1 LAGSVDKLA
10 IMAPLRI
17 LLVDDFASWRSYV
30 ASVLQQRECFEVVGE
45 AADGQEAIEKATE
58 LQPDLILMGI
68 AMPKLNGI
76 EAAKRIRDRAANSKI
91 VFISL
96 EISDELAEAAVAVGA
111 QAYIAKR
118 EIRAKLLPTIDR
130 LFGK

>member
-1 LAGSVDKLA
+1 
-10 IMAPLRI
+10 MAPLRI

-30 ASVLQQRECFEVVGE
+30 ASVLQERECFEVVGE

-58 LQPDLILMGI
+58 LQPDLILMDI

-76 EAAKRIRDRAANSKI
+76 EAARRIRDRAANSKI

-118 EIRAKLLPTIDR
+118 EIRAKLLPAIDS

>member
-1 LAGSVDKLA
+1 
-10 IMAPLRI
+10 MAPLRI

-30 ASVLQQRECFEVVGE
+30 ASVLQERECFEVVGE

-58 LQPDLILMGI
+58 LQPDLILMDI

-76 EAAKRIRDRAANSKI
+76 EAARRIRDRASNSKI

-111 QAYIAKR
+111 QAYLAKR

>member
-1 LAGSVDKLA
+1 
-10 IMAPLRI
+10 M
-17 LLVDDFASWRSYV
+17 DDFASWRSYV

-58 LQPDLILMGI
+58 LQPDLILMDI

-76 EAAKRIRDRAANSKI
+76 EAARRIRDRAANSKI

-118 EIRAKLLPTIDR
+118 EIRAKLLPTIDS

>member
-1 LAGSVDKLA
+1 
-10 IMAPLRI
+10 MAPLRI

-30 ASVLQQRECFEVVGE
+30 ASVLQERECFEGVGE

-58 LQPDLILMGI
+58 LQPDLILMDI

-76 EAAKRIRDRAANSKI
+76 EAARRIRDRAANSKI

-118 EIRAKLLPTIDR
+118 EIRAKLLPTIDS

>member
-1 LAGSVDKLA
+1 
-10 IMAPLRI
+10 MAPLRI

-30 ASVLQQRECFEVVGE
+30 ASVLQERACFEVVGE

-58 LQPDLILMGI
+58 LQPDLILMDI

-76 EAAKRIRDRAANSKI
+76 EAARRIRDRAANSKI

-118 EIRAKLLPTIDR
+118 EIRAKLLPTIDS

>member
-1 LAGSVDKLA
+1 MD
-10 IMAPLRI
+10 
-17 LLVDDFASWRSYV
+17 
-30 ASVLQQRECFEVVGE
+30 
-45 AADGQEAIEKATE
+45 
-58 LQPDLILMGI
+58 I

-76 EAAKRIRDRAANSKI
+76 EAARCIRDRAANSKI

-111 QAYIAKR
+111 QAYLAKR

>member
-1 LAGSVDKLA
+1 
-10 IMAPLRI
+10 MAPLRI

-30 ASVLQQRECFEVVGE
+30 ASVLQERACFEVVGE

-58 LQPDLILMGI
+58 LQPDLILMDI

-76 EAAKRIRDRAANSKI
+76 EAARCIRDRAANSKI

>member
-1 LAGSVDKLA
+1 
-10 IMAPLRI
+10 MAPLRI

-58 LQPDLILMGI
+58 LQPDLILMDI

-76 EAAKRIRDRAANSKI
+76 EAARRIRDRAANSKI

-118 EIRAKLLPTIDR
+118 EIRAKLLPTIDS

>member
-1 LAGSVDKLA
+1 
-10 IMAPLRI
+10 
-17 LLVDDFASWRSYV
+17 VDDFASWRSYV
-30 ASVLQQRECFEVVGE
+30 ASVLQERACFEVVGE

-58 LQPDLILMGI
+58 LQPDLILMDI

-76 EAAKRIRDRAANSKI
+76 EAARRIRDRAANSKI

-118 EIRAKLLPTIDR
+118 EIRAKLLPTIDS

>member
-1 LAGSVDKLA
+1 
-10 IMAPLRI
+10 MAPLRI

-30 ASVLQQRECFEVVGE
+30 ASVLQERECFEVVGE

-58 LQPDLILMGI
+58 LQPDLILMDI

-76 EAAKRIRDRAANSKI
+76 EAARRIRDRAANSKI

-96 EISDELAEAAVAVGA
+96 EIPDELAEAAVAVGA

-118 EIRAKLLPTIDR
+118 EIRAKLLPTIDS
-130 LFGK
+130 LFAK

>member
-1 LAGSVDKLA
+1 MHAGRKPKVLV
-10 IMAPLRI
+10 
-17 LLVDDFASWRSYV
+17 VDDEQVIADTLAKILDLNGYDASAVYS
-30 ASVLQQRECFEVVGE
+30 GT
-45 AADGQEAIEKATE
+45 AAVESARA
-58 LQPDLILMGI
+58 LQPDLVISDVIMQD
-68 AMPKLNGI
+68 MNGI
-76 EAAKRIRDRAANSKI
+76 EAARRIRDRAANSKI

-118 EIRAKLLPTIDR
+118 EIRAKLLPTIDS

>member
-1 LAGSVDKLA
+1 
-10 IMAPLRI
+10 MAPLRI

-30 ASVLQQRECFEVVGE
+30 ASVLQERECFEVVGE

-58 LQPDLILMGI
+58 LQPDLILMDI

-76 EAAKRIRDRAANSKI
+76 EAARRIRDRAANSKI

-96 EISDELAEAAVAVGA
+96 EICDELAEAAVAVGA

>member
-1 LAGSVDKLA
+1 
-10 IMAPLRI
+10 MAPLRI

-30 ASVLQQRECFEVVGE
+30 ASVLQERACSEVVGE

-58 LQPDLILMGI
+58 LQPDLILMDI

-76 EAAKRIRDRAANSKI
+76 EAARRIRDRAANAKI

-118 EIRAKLLPTIDR
+118 EIRAKLLPTIDS

>member
-1 LAGSVDKLA
+1 
-10 IMAPLRI
+10 MAPLRI

-30 ASVLQQRECFEVVGE
+30 ASVLQERACFEVVGE

-58 LQPDLILMGI
+58 LQPDLILMDI

-76 EAAKRIRDRAANSKI
+76 EAARRIRDRAANSKI

-96 EISDELAEAAVAVGA
+96 EISDEVAEAAVAVGA

-118 EIRAKLLPTIDR
+118 EIRAKLLPTIDS

>member
-1 LAGSVDKLA
+1 
-10 IMAPLRI
+10 MAPLRI

-30 ASVLQQRECFEVVGE
+30 ASVLQERECFEVVGE

-58 LQPDLILMGI
+58 LQPDLILMDI

-76 EAAKRIRDRAANSKI
+76 EAARCIRDRAANSKI

-111 QAYIAKR
+111 QAYIVKR
-118 EIRAKLLPTIDR
+118 EIRAKLLPTIDS

>member
-1 LAGSVDKLA
+1 
-10 IMAPLRI
+10 MAPLRI

-30 ASVLQQRECFEVVGE
+30 ASVLQERECFEVVGE
-45 AADGQEAIEKATE
+45 AADGQEASEKATE
-58 LQPDLILMGI
+58 LQPDLILMDI

-76 EAAKRIRDRAANSKI
+76 EAARRIRDRAANSKI

-111 QAYIAKR
+111 QAYLAKR

>member
-1 LAGSVDKLA
+1 
-10 IMAPLRI
+10 MAPLRI

-30 ASVLQQRECFEVVGE
+30 ASVLQERECFEVVGE

-58 LQPDLILMGI
+58 LQPDLILMDI

-76 EAAKRIRDRAANSKI
+76 EAARRIRDRAANSKI

-111 QAYIAKR
+111 QAYLAKR

>member
-1 LAGSVDKLA
+1 
-10 IMAPLRI
+10 MAPLRI

-30 ASVLQQRECFEVVGE
+30 ASVLQERECFEVVGE

-58 LQPDLILMGI
+58 LQPDLILMDI

-76 EAAKRIRDRAANSKI
+76 EAARRIRDRAANSKI

-118 EIRAKLLPTIDR
+118 EIRAKLLPTIDS
-130 LFGK
+130 LFG

>member
-1 LAGSVDKLA
+1 
-10 IMAPLRI
+10 MAPLRI

-30 ASVLQQRECFEVVGE
+30 ASVLQERECFEVVGE

-58 LQPDLILMGI
+58 LQPDLILMDI

-76 EAAKRIRDRAANSKI
+76 EAARCIRDRAANSKI

-118 EIRAKLLPTIDR
+118 EIRAKLLPTIDS

>member
-1 LAGSVDKLA
+1 
-10 IMAPLRI
+10 MAPLRI

-30 ASVLQQRECFEVVGE
+30 ASVLQERECFEVVGE

-58 LQPDLILMGI
+58 LQPDLILMDI

-76 EAAKRIRDRAANSKI
+76 EAARRIRDRAANSKI

>member
-1 LAGSVDKLA
+1 
-10 IMAPLRI
+10 MAPLRI

-30 ASVLQQRECFEVVGE
+30 ASVLQERECFEVVGE

-58 LQPDLILMGI
+58 LQPDLILMDI
-68 AMPKLNGI
+68 AMPKLDGI
-76 EAAKRIRDRAANSKI
+76 QAARRIRDRAANSKI

-118 EIRAKLLPTIDR
+118 EIRAKLLPTIDS

>member
-1 LAGSVDKLA
+1 
-10 IMAPLRI
+10 MAPLRI

-30 ASVLQQRECFEVVGE
+30 ASVLQERECFEVVGE

-58 LQPDLILMGI
+58 LQPDLILMDI

-76 EAAKRIRDRAANSKI
+76 EAARRIRDRAANSKI

-118 EIRAKLLPTIDR
+118 EIRAKLLPMIDR

>member
-1 LAGSVDKLA
+1 
-10 IMAPLRI
+10 MAPLRI

-58 LQPDLILMGI
+58 LQPDLILMDI

-76 EAAKRIRDRAANSKI
+76 EAARRIRDRAANSKI

>member
-1 LAGSVDKLA
+1 
-10 IMAPLRI
+10 MAPLRI

-30 ASVLQQRECFEVVGE
+30 ASVLQERECFEVVGE

-58 LQPDLILMGI
+58 LQPDLILMDI
-68 AMPKLNGI
+68 AMPKSNGI
-76 EAAKRIRDRAANSKI
+76 EAARRIRDRAANCKI

-118 EIRAKLLPTIDR
+118 EIRAKLLPTIDS

>member
-1 LAGSVDKLA
+1 
-10 IMAPLRI
+10 MAPLRI

-30 ASVLQQRECFEVVGE
+30 ASVLQERECFEVVGE

-58 LQPDLILMGI
+58 LQPDLILMDI

-76 EAAKRIRDRAANSKI
+76 EAARRIRDRAANSKI

-111 QAYIAKR
+111 QAYLAKR
-118 EIRAKLLPTIDR
+118 EIRAKLLPTIDS

>member
-1 LAGSVDKLA
+1 
-10 IMAPLRI
+10 MAPLRI
-17 LLVDDFASWRSYV
+17 LLVDDFALWRSYV
-30 ASVLQQRECFEVVGE
+30 ASVLQERECFEVVGE

-58 LQPDLILMGI
+58 LQPDLILMDI

-76 EAAKRIRDRAANSKI
+76 EAARRIRDRAANSKI

-118 EIRAKLLPTIDR
+118 EIRAKLLPTIDS

>member
-1 LAGSVDKLA
+1 
-10 IMAPLRI
+10 MAPLRI

-30 ASVLQQRECFEVVGE
+30 ASVLQERECFEVVGE

-58 LQPDLILMGI
+58 LQPDLILMDI

-76 EAAKRIRDRAANSKI
+76 EAARRIRDRAANSKI

-111 QAYIAKR
+111 QAYIVKR
-118 EIRAKLLPTIDR
+118 EIRAKLLPTIDS

>member
-1 LAGSVDKLA
+1 
-10 IMAPLRI
+10 MAPLRI

-30 ASVLQQRECFEVVGE
+30 ASVLQERECFEVVGE

-58 LQPDLILMGI
+58 LQPDLILMDL

-76 EAAKRIRDRAANSKI
+76 EAARCIRDRAANAKI

-118 EIRAKLLPTIDR
+118 EIRAKLLPTIDS

>member
-1 LAGSVDKLA
+1 
-10 IMAPLRI
+10 MAPLRI

-30 ASVLQQRECFEVVGE
+30 ASVLQERECFEVVGE

-58 LQPDLILMGI
+58 LQPDLILMDI

-76 EAAKRIRDRAANSKI
+76 EAARRIRDRAANSKI

-118 EIRAKLLPTIDR
+118 EIRAKLLPTIDS

>member
-1 LAGSVDKLA
+1 
-10 IMAPLRI
+10 MAPLRI

-30 ASVLQQRECFEVVGE
+30 ASVLQERACFEVVGE
-45 AADGQEAIEKATE
+45 AADGEEAIEKATE
-58 LQPDLILMGI
+58 LQPDLILMDI

-76 EAAKRIRDRAANSKI
+76 EAARRIRDRAANSKI